1 MKRALLLIAGIV
13 MMSAIVWARGNTANT
28 SGSVVTL
35 TVHKEDIRP
44 APSAN
49 NPVYQFLR
57 QNLNVEFS
65 WNFVVGDVA
74 QRRGTMIAGG
84 QYPDLL
90 EIRESVLIEAG
101 AAIPLDDLIDRYAP
115 RVKAYYET
123 AGVWN
128 QMRHTDGKHYYFL
141 NYGAFQGQDHTTNY
155 DQTAFWIQKA
165 VLKDAGYP
173 KITTVDE
180 YFNLIE
186 NYYRRNPT
194 INGQPTI
201 PFVILTDD
209 WRAFELWNPPNFLF
223 GNPNDGNGI
232 VDARNNYTYK
242 TFFTADISRQWFR
255 KLNELDK
262 RGLID
267 RASFTDNYDQYTAK
281 IASGRVLGQSVQGWQ
296 FMYEADGAN
305 TNRGEH
311 IRTMA
316 PLPIVFQAGIQ
327 PWYRNITIPNLYRG
341 MAISVSAR
349 DPQRILQFLNDFM
362 SEDVQRV
369 MEWGIEGQHWQYN
382 AQRVPYRTDAQRAN
396 WQNSDWQEQNRA
408 LLVRDMM
415 PKIQGTFSDGYPTDL
430 GQLLTEREAM
440 IRPEDRELFNAYG
453 VASTNE
459 LMDKNPR
466 PNNPWFPTWNM
477 PDPPDGSAAQI
488 ALQRCQQT
496 MKRLLPA
503 MILAPTAQFDTLWAA
518 YVREM
523 EVTNNLAA
531 YEQYMQ
537 TSLNQR
543 LRDWGVVR

>member
-13 MMSAIVWARGNTANT
+13 MMSAIVWGRANT
-28 SGSVVTL
+28 QNTTGSAITL
-35 TVHKEDIRP
+35 TVHKEDIRVQ
-44 APSAN
+44 PSAN

-57 QNLNVEFS
+57 ERLNVSFS

-90 EIRESVLIEAG
+90 EIRETVLIEAG
-101 AAIPLDDLIDRYAP
+101 AAIPLDDLVDRYAP
-115 RVKAYYET
+115 RVKAYFEQ
-123 AGVWN
+123 AGIWN
-128 QMRHTDGKHYYFL
+128 QMAHTDGKHYYFV
-141 NYGAFQGQDHTTNY
+141 NFGAFQGQDHSTNY

-242 TFFTADISRQWFR
+242 TFFTMDISRQWFR

-267 RASFTDNYDQYTAK
+267 RASFTDNYDQYAAK

-296 FMYEADGAN
+296 FMYDFDPAN
-305 TNRGEH
+305 TARGEH

-327 PWYRNITIPNLYRG
+327 PWYRNITIANLGRG
-341 MAISVSAR
+341 VAISVSAR
-349 DPQRILQFLNDFM
+349 DPQRILQFFNDYM

-369 MEWGIEGQHWQYN
+369 IEWGIEGQHWQYN
-382 AQRVPYRTDAQRAN
+382 AQRVPYRTEQQRAN
-396 WQNSDWQEQNRA
+396 WQNQDWQEQNRA
-408 LLVRDMM
+408 LLMRDMM

-430 GQLLTEREAM
+430 TQLLSEREAM
-440 IRPEDRELFNAYG
+440 IRPEDMELFNAYG
-453 VASTNE
+453 VASSNE

-477 PDPPDGSAAQI
+477 PDPPDGSPAQI
-488 ALQRCQQT
+488 AFQRCQQT

-537 TSLNQR
+537 TALNQR
-543 LRDWGVVR
+543 LRDWGVIR